1 MRIETRSQKIRGKRN
16 WKGGIF
22 DGLGHEKEEENR
34 MVARNE
40 QYI

>member
-22 DGLGHEKEEENR
+22 DGLGHETEEEDR

-40 QYI
+40 QCI